1 MELLEQDDIID
12 WSYGSYIPSWVSN
25 SGIYFLINN
34 WWWEPYISYVG
45 KSTNLS
51 KRLWQHRC
59 INWVWYDAWN
69 YIECDKDHLNY
80 WEWLYIIK
88 FNPMYNIMY
97 NPKSEFISRKVLIKK
112 YWYDKIISEWLKY
125 TEKKISYMG
134 KELYSE
140 SWLLKMI
147 YKNQITKLC

>member
-1 MELLEQDDIID
+1 MDFLTQEEIID

-51 KRLWQHRC
+51 KRLWQHGC
-59 INWVWYDAWN
+59 IRWVWYDAWN
-69 YIECDKDHLNY
+69 YIEYDNDYLDF
-80 WEWLYIIK
+80 WEWLYIIVFK
-88 FNPMYNIMY
+88 PLHNIAY
-97 NPKSEFISRKVLIKK
+97 NPKSEFVSRRSIIKR
-112 YWYDKIISEWLKY
+112 YWCHKIILEWLKY
-125 TEKKISYMG
+125 TDKKISYMG

-140 SWLLKMI
+140 SCIRKMI
-147 YKNQITKLC
+147 HKNNLVKP